1 MTWIHLLAPVC
12 APVAQYS
19 YHAASAMCFLSIFTP
34 KYKMQDPLA
43 HLSNIDM
50 LSLLKQ
56 QGSIAHRTQETYQD
70 MEKYNKDQGDSR
82 F

>member
-1 MTWIHLLAPVC
+1 
-12 APVAQYS
+12 
-19 YHAASAMCFLSIFTP
+19 
-34 KYKMQDPLA
+34 MQDPLA